1 VAGFVARMGD
11 TEVREFCTLVDRT
24 PCQVA
29 VRSR

>member
-1 VAGFVARMGD
+1 MGD
-11 TEVREFCTLVDRT
+11 AEVREFCTLVHRT